1 MRNSRRAGK
10 PAGRKP
16 EKQGLLG
23 LFTKGKN
30 IPTTAQQTLPYRE
43 MYRDGV
49 CRVADRYYTKTIEY
63 EDINYQL
70 AQSEDQAAIFDGWS
84 ACLNYFDSSLPFQL
98 SFLNHRSRPGSRYS
112 VNIPMQDDDYNSVR
126 CEYVEMLENQIA
138 KSNNGIVRTKL
149 LTFGVNVDDLSTAR
163 ARLERVEA
171 DICGN
176 FKKLGVKCR
185 SLSGLERLELLH
197 GQLHPGSGSP
207 FRFSWDMI
215 PKTGLSTKDFI
226 APDSFDFRFSR
237 LFRVGTTWGAASYL
251 QILASELSDKL
262 LAELLEMDAE
272 MTITLHIQTVDQAA
286 AVKSI
291 KAKVSD
297 IDKMK
302 VEEQKKAARSGYDMD
317 ILPPD
322 LVTYSNDAK
331 TLLEDLQSRNERMF
345 LLTFLVVNMAPTRRE
360 LDNDLFTVSGI
371 VQKYNCTLKRLD
383 FQQEDGFLSS
393 LPLGHNG
400 IEIKRGMTTSST
412 AIFVPFMTQEL
423 RMDGEA
429 VYYGLNAL
437 SHNVIMANRKKLKN
451 PNGLFLGVP
460 GSGKSFAAKREL
472 VNVFLATRDRIIVV
486 DPMGEYSPLI
496 KRLGGQVIE
505 IAPDSPHHISPMDLQ
520 MNIND
525 EDSPLSMKADFLL
538 SLCEL
543 IVGGKEGLQPIEK
556 TVIDRCVRLVY
567 REMAL
572 GLETAKTPLL
582 QDLYEE
588 LLRQPE
594 PEARRVATALELYC
608 TGSLNLFNHPTNVD
622 LNSRVVCIVLK
633 GLGENLRKIAMHTTN
648 EFVTAAVNANHT
660 EGVATWCYFDEFHIL
675 LRDPL
680 TASYF
685 VAVWKMLRKKGCV
698 PSALTQNVKDLLAS
712 REIENILDNTDF
724 MVLLSQAQ
732 SDRAILAKQLGIS
745 EHQLSYITHSNS
757 GEGLLFYGN
766 VTIPFVDRFPRGEIY
781 DLLTTRP
788 EDLAHERTDE

>member
-16 EKQGLLG
+16 EKQGLTG

-149 LTFGVNVDDLSTAR
+149 LTFGVNVDDLPTAR

-302 VEEQKKAARSGYDMD
+302 VEEQKKAARYW
-317 ILPPD
+317 
-322 LVTYSNDAK
+322 V
-331 TLLEDLQSRNERMF
+331 
-345 LLTFLVVNMAPTRRE
+345 PTCW
-360 LDNDLFTVSGI
+360 V
-371 VQKYNCTLKRLD
+371 
-383 FQQEDGFLSS
+383 
-393 LPLGHNG
+393 
-400 IEIKRGMTTSST
+400 
-412 AIFVPFMTQEL
+412 
-423 RMDGEA
+423 
-429 VYYGLNAL
+429 
-437 SHNVIMANRKKLKN
+437 
-451 PNGLFLGVP
+451 
-460 GSGKSFAAKREL
+460 
-472 VNVFLATRDRIIVV
+472 
-486 DPMGEYSPLI
+486 
-496 KRLGGQVIE
+496 
-505 IAPDSPHHISPMDLQ
+505 
-520 MNIND
+520 
-525 EDSPLSMKADFLL
+525 
-538 SLCEL
+538 
-543 IVGGKEGLQPIEK
+543 
-556 TVIDRCVRLVY
+556 
-567 REMAL
+567 
-572 GLETAKTPLL
+572 
-582 QDLYEE
+582 
-588 LLRQPE
+588 
-594 PEARRVATALELYC
+594 
-608 TGSLNLFNHPTNVD
+608 
-622 LNSRVVCIVLK
+622 
-633 GLGENLRKIAMHTTN
+633 
-648 EFVTAAVNANHT
+648 
-660 EGVATWCYFDEFHIL
+660 IL
-675 LRDPL
+675 LP
-680 TASYF
+680 
-685 VAVWKMLRKKGCV
+685 
-698 PSALTQNVKDLLAS
+698 N
-712 REIENILDNTDF
+712 
-724 MVLLSQAQ
+724 
-732 SDRAILAKQLGIS
+732 
-745 EHQLSYITHSNS
+745 
-757 GEGLLFYGN
+757 
-766 VTIPFVDRFPRGEIY
+766 
-781 DLLTTRP
+781 
-788 EDLAHERTDE
+788 

>member
-16 EKQGLLG
+16 EKQGLTG

-149 LTFGVNVDDLSTAR
+149 LTFGVNVDDLPTAR

-197 GQLHPGSGSP
+197 GQLHPDSGSP

-383 FQQEDGFLSS
+383 FQQEDGFF
-393 LPLGHNG
+393 PAF
-400 IEIKRGMTTSST
+400 RW
-412 AIFVPFMTQEL
+412 AI
-423 RMDGEA
+423 
-429 VYYGLNAL
+429 
-437 SHNVIMANRKKLKN
+437 
-451 PNGLFLGVP
+451 
-460 GSGKSFAAKREL
+460 
-472 VNVFLATRDRIIVV
+472 
-486 DPMGEYSPLI
+486 
-496 KRLGGQVIE
+496 
-505 IAPDSPHHISPMDLQ
+505 
-520 MNIND
+520 
-525 EDSPLSMKADFLL
+525 
-538 SLCEL
+538 
-543 IVGGKEGLQPIEK
+543 
-556 TVIDRCVRLVY
+556 
-567 REMAL
+567 
-572 GLETAKTPLL
+572 
-582 QDLYEE
+582 
-588 LLRQPE
+588 
-594 PEARRVATALELYC
+594 TALK
-608 TGSLNLFNHPTNVD
+608 S
-622 LNSRVVCIVLK
+622 S
-633 GLGENLRKIAMHTTN
+633 
-648 EFVTAAVNANHT
+648 AA
-660 EGVATWCYFDEFHIL
+660 
-675 LRDPL
+675 
-680 TASYF
+680 
-685 VAVWKMLRKKGCV
+685 
-698 PSALTQNVKDLLAS
+698 
-712 REIENILDNTDF
+712 
-724 MVLLSQAQ
+724 
-732 SDRAILAKQLGIS
+732 
-745 EHQLSYITHSNS
+745 
-757 GEGLLFYGN
+757 
-766 VTIPFVDRFPRGEIY
+766 
-781 DLLTTRP
+781 
-788 EDLAHERTDE
+788 